1 MFKSYFKIGWRNL
14 SRHKMYS
21 AIKIGGF
28 AVGIAACLLIGLYV
42 KQELSYDQHYAN
54 SERIYRLLR
63 LSTFRGEAG
72 IGVHFP
78 APLAEVLRQEYP
90 EFDKVGHCIQGFGA
104 GSNEVR
110 RTDEIESTHEEGLI
124 FVSQEMLDILEVPFI
139 AGNSQRA
146 LTVPNT
152 IVITQRKAEKYFPH
166 GDAIGKQFILNNDV
180 NRQYTVTGVVKDFP
194 VTSHLQYDFLMTL
207 AGKEFW
213 PGEQVNWKNSN
224 YIEYVRVRPGTNI
237 ANTEK
242 KLSRLLNKYFLP
254 AAENAQAIDWLK
266 SFRFKLQPVNDI
278 YINRAGL
285 QWDSV
290 PHGEIRYI
298 WLFGSIAVFM
308 LLIACINFVNLSTAK
323 SANRAKEVGLR
334 KAVGSQRGS
343 LMKQF
348 LTESLVFSFF
358 SFALGLLLAYALS
371 PAFNLLVAKSLSFP
385 WSSSWLFPSLVV
397 GAVVVG
403 LLAGIY
409 PSFYLS
415 FL

>member
-1 MFKSYFKIGWRNL
+1 
-14 SRHKMYS
+14 
-21 AIKIGGF
+21 
-28 AVGIAACLLIGLYV
+28 
-42 KQELSYDQHYAN
+42 
-54 SERIYRLLR
+54 
-63 LSTFRGEAG
+63 
-72 IGVHFP
+72 
-78 APLAEVLRQEYP
+78 
-90 EFDKVGHCIQGFGA
+90 
-104 GSNEVR
+104 
-110 RTDEIESTHEEGLI
+110 
-124 FVSQEMLDILEVPFI
+124 
-139 AGNSQRA
+139 
-146 LTVPNT
+146 
-152 IVITQRKAEKYFPH
+152 
-166 GDAIGKQFILNNDV
+166 
-180 NRQYTVTGVVKDFP
+180 
-194 VTSHLQYDFLMTL
+194 MTL

-213 PGEQVNWKNSN
+213 PGEQVNWNNSN

-254 AAENAQAIDWLK
+254 AAENAQTIDWLK

-348 LTESLVFSFF
+348 LQ
-358 SFALGLLLAYALS
+358 
-371 PAFNLLVAKSLSFP
+371 NL
-385 WSSSWLFPSLVV
+385 
-397 GAVVVG
+397 
-403 LLAGIY
+403 
-409 PSFYLS
+409 
-415 FL
+415 